1 MNAFSE
7 DNTVKVYAIVSAVLI
22 VVGSILLYYPL
33 SSLPSPG
40 SASPSDSSP
49 LSMQSQQWSG
59 YVVMSNLILRQPV
72 VTSVRG
78 SWTVPAV
85 ESSGDDTYSVIWV
98 GIGGYGE
105 QSLIQTGTL
114 QQFVN
119 GVPAY
124 YAWYQLIPNRG
135 VRILNVSVQPGD
147 KIMASVNLVE
157 GSVNSWS
164 IEISDVTSGDSF
176 QRTFSYAS
184 SRLSAEWVVES
195 PTVESNISTLAN
207 FGSVI
212 FSDCYATVDN
222 ETGTISSFP
231 GYQIVMYSQGGE
243 QLVAVSALN
252 SDGSGFTVDYLT
264 TQTAV
269 NTTGSPREAQR
280 EIRAILTAER

>member
-1 MNAFSE
+1 M
-7 DNTVKVYAIVSAVLI
+7 KVYVILSVILI

-33 SSLPSPG
+33 SSPPSPS

-49 LSMQSQQWSG
+49 LSMQSPQWTG

-85 ESSGDDTYSVIWV
+85 ASSGEDTYSSVWV

-105 QSLIQTGTL
+105 KSLIQTGTL

-119 GVPAY
+119 GVPTY
-124 YAWYQLIPNRG
+124 YVWYQLLPNRA

-147 KIMASVNLVE
+147 EIMASVSLVE

-164 IEISDVTSGDSF
+164 VEISDLTSGDSF

-195 PTVESNISTLAN
+195 PTVSGNISTLAN

-212 FSDCYATVDN
+212 FSDCYATFDN
-222 ETGTISSFP
+222 ETGTASSFP

-243 QLVAVSALN
+243 QLVTVSAVN
-252 SDGSGFTVDYLT
+252 SGGSGFTVDYLE
-264 TQTAV
+264 TQNAV
-269 NTTGSPREAQR
+269 NTTGTLRETQK

>member
-1 MNAFSE
+1 LEGVNAFSE
-7 DNTVKVYAIVSAVLI
+7 DNTVKLYAIVSVILI

-33 SSLPSPG
+33 SSPPSPG

-49 LSMQSQQWSG
+49 LSMQSPQWAG

-78 SWTVPAV
+78 SWRVPAV
-85 ESSGDDTYSVIWV
+85 ASSGEDTYSSVWV

-105 QSLIQTGTL
+105 KSLIQTGTL

-119 GVPAY
+119 GVPTY
-124 YAWYQLIPNRG
+124 YVWYQLLPNRA
-135 VRILNVSVQPGD
+135 VRLLNVSVQPGD
-147 KIMASVNLVE
+147 EIMASVNWVE

-164 IEISDVTSGDSF
+164 VEISDLTSGDSF

-195 PTVESNISTLAN
+195 PTVSGNISTLAN

-222 ETGTISSFP
+222 VTGTISSFP
-231 GYQIVMYSQGGE
+231 GYQIVLYSQAGE
-243 QLVAVSALN
+243 QLVTVSALN
-252 SDGSGFTVDYLT
+252 SAGSGFTVNYLET
-264 TQTAV
+264 PNV
-269 NTTGSPREAQR
+269 LNPTGLPRDIQR
-280 EIRAILTAER
+280 KIVQF

>member
-1 MNAFSE
+1 MTVFSK
-7 DNTVKVYAIVSAVLI
+7 DNTVRLYAVVSAILI

-40 SASPSDSSP
+40 SASSSDSSP
-49 LSMQSQQWSG
+49 LSMQSPQWAG
-59 YVVMSNLILRQPV
+59 YVVMSNLILRQQV

-85 ESSGDDTYSVIWV
+85 ESSGNDTYSAVWV

-124 YAWYQLIPNRG
+124 YAWYQLLPNRA
-135 VRILNVSVQPGD
+135 VRILNVPVQPGH
-147 KIMASVNLVE
+147 KIMALVNLIE
-157 GSVNSWS
+157 GSSNSWS

-176 QRTFSYAS
+176 QKTFSYAS

-195 PTVESNISTLAN
+195 PTVSGNISTLAN

-252 SDGSGFTVDYLT
+252 SDGSGFTVDYLK
-264 TQTAV
+264 TQNAV
-269 NTTGSPREAQR
+269 NTTGLPREAQR
-280 EIRAILTAER
+280 EIRAILNAER

>member
-1 MNAFSE
+1 MRL
-7 DNTVKVYAIVSAVLI
+7 YAIVSVILI

-33 SSLPSPG
+33 SFLPSPG
-40 SASPSDSSP
+40 SSSSSDSSP
-49 LSMQSQQWSG
+49 LSMQSPQWAG
-59 YVVMSNLILRQPV
+59 YVVMSNLILQQPV

-85 ESSGDDTYSVIWV
+85 ESSGNDTYSAVWV

-119 GVPAY
+119 GVPTY
-124 YAWYQLIPNRG
+124 YAWYELLPNRA

-157 GSVNSWS
+157 GSVDSWS
-164 IEISDVTSGDSF
+164 VEISDVTSGDSF

-184 SRLSAEWVVES
+184 NRFSAEWVVER
-195 PTVESNISTLAN
+195 PTVGGNISTLAD

-212 FSDCYATVDN
+212 FSDCSAKVDN
-222 ETGTISSFP
+222 ETGTVSSFP
-231 GYQIVMYSQGGE
+231 GYQVVMYNQGGE
-243 QLVAVSALN
+243 QLVTVSPLN
-252 SDGSGFTVDYLT
+252 SGGSGFTVDYLE

-269 NTTGSPREAQR
+269 NTTGLRESLKRKLEQF
-280 EIRAILTAER
+280 

>member
-1 MNAFSE
+1 MNVFSK
-7 DNTVKVYAIVSAVLI
+7 DNTVKVYAIVSVILI

-33 SSLPSPG
+33 SSLPSP
-40 SASPSDSSP
+40 SSSSQSDSSP
-49 LSMQSQQWSG
+49 ISMQSPQWAG
-59 YVVMSNLILRQPV
+59 YVVMSNLILRQPL

-85 ESSGDDTYSVIWV
+85 ESSGNDTYSATWV

-119 GVPAY
+119 GVPTY
-124 YAWYQLIPNRG
+124 YAWYQLLPNRA

-147 KIMASVNLVE
+147 TIMASVNWVE
-157 GSVNSWS
+157 GNVNSWS
-164 IEISDVTSGDSF
+164 IEISDVTTGDSF

-184 SRLSAEWVVES
+184 KRLSAEWVVES
-195 PTVESNISTLAN
+195 PTVGGNISTLAN
-207 FGSVI
+207 FGSVV

-243 QLVAVSALN
+243 QLVTVSPLN
-252 SDGSGFTVDYLT
+252 SEGSGFTVDYLT

-269 NTTGSPREAQR
+269 NTTGSPRETKK
-280 EIRAILTAER
+280 EIRPILTAER